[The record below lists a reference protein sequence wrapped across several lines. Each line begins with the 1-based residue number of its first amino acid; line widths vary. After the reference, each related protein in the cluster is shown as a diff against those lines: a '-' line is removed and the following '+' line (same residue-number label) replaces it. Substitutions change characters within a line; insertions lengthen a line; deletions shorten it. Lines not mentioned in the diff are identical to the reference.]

1 MTDAIAAPS
10 PEELE
15 ERIGKINDHIAEF
28 EAKVDL
34 WDGESRGHFATVVAE
49 LKDDRDV
56 AVASARRVSETA
68 GEEWQKVA
76 ERTARA
82 FERLETELQAAWAD
96 LEAELADDVDAYKA
110 AAQRQLESWRGHV
123 EQMRLQ
129 AKLGEMEARDTL
141 NELEQAYEAARPHLE
156 QAKDTAD
163 EGFGSLRE
171 RGRELLAHL
180 RDAARVASR
189 RMQ

>member
-1 MTDAIAAPS
+1 MTDATAAPS

-15 ERIGKINDHIAEF
+15 ERIGKLNEHIAEF

-34 WDGESRGHFATVVAE
+34 WDGESKGHFATVVAE

-68 GEEWQKVA
+68 GEEWHKVA
-76 ERTARA
+76 DRTTRA

-96 LEAELADDVDAYKA
+96 FEGELADDVDTYKA

-123 EQMRLQ
+123 DQMRLQ
-129 AKLGEMEARDTL
+129 AKLGEMEARDAL
-141 NELEQAYEAARPHLE
+141 DELEHAYEAARPHLE
-156 QAKDTAD
+156 QAKDSAD

-171 RGRELLAHL
+171 RGREVLEHL
-180 RDAARVASR
+180 RAAARAASR
-189 RMQ
+189 KMQ